1 MGALQDKNL
10 DIFCAA
16 IALKEKK
23 KSFYDEAMERCPDAV
38 GKETFRM
45 LKVAEEDH
53 LGRINSAYEAAKK
66 GKVAADACQFH
77 EFKVD
82 EKKTFLR
89 EIDEERGRMRRA
101 CLDDLAAIETGM
113 LLENASIELFDKHFA
128 GATDPVERNFLERMI
143 AEERQHLLLL
153 ADLKFYYEDTEN
165 WFLEKGHQILDGAGA
180 GA

>member
-1 MGALQDKNL
+1 MSNVQDKTL

-23 KSFYDEAMERCPDAV
+23 KAFYDEATENCPDAV

-45 LKVAEEDH
+45 LKVAEEDQ
-53 LGRINSAYEAAKK
+53 LGRINSAYEEAKK
-66 GKVAADACQFH
+66 GKVPADACQFH

-89 EIDEERGRMRRA
+89 KIAEERGRARKD
-101 CLDDLAAIETGM
+101 CLDDLAAIQTGM
-113 LLENASIELFDKHFA
+113 LLENEAIELFDKHFA
-128 GATDPVERNFLERMI
+128 GATDPVERNFLERLI
-143 AEERQHLLLL
+143 AEERQHHWML